1 MGLHFNF
8 REGLGWQKG
17 ERHSIDKMKLWGT
30 GQDIGDPV
38 HAGVLVS
45 QEGALRL
52 SVVYRCI
59 QLISGTLAGLPL
71 DIVRKRGTIREPVDR
86 TPAWIETP
94 NPESTWFEFAERV
107 VESLLM
113 DGNAFVLITARD
125 TLGFPM
131 ELWTLN
137 PRSID
142 VRRTNGAIDFVWEG
156 STHLTRF
163 SPSNPVGDVLHIR
176 LNSAGGLRGLSPLDL
191 ARQSIGLGLVSEK
204 FGSKFFGTG
213 QQMSGVIQLPPAGP
227 GQPKSKENID
237 LIRENWEAAHSGS
250 DKAHRPGILTGG
262 ATWQSISVTPEN
274 AQFLETRKFQVEDIA
289 RFYGVPAHMV
299 GLEEKNTSW
308 GTGIEAQATGFV
320 RLVLKPHIDRLEDSF
335 SQLTPRGQFV
345 KLNLSSLLRADTAT
359 QTEVLVKQVLNGI
372 RSRNEVRALLDEPPV
387 PGGDRYLVPM
397 NEEILTAGGTKEP
410 KAPIPV
416 PPAPVEDGGAAA

>member
-1 MGLHFNF
+1 MRLKFNL
-8 REGLGWQKG
+8 REGLHLEK
-17 ERHSIDKMKLWGT
+17 HNIDKMKLWGT
-30 GQDIGDPV
+30 GEDIGDPV
-38 HAGVLVS
+38 FAGVMVS
-45 QEGALRL
+45 QETALRL

-59 QLISGTLAGLPL
+59 QLISGTLAGLPI
-71 DIVRKRGTIREPVDR
+71 DIVRKRGSIREPVDR
-86 TPAWIETP
+86 TPAWIDTP
-94 NPESTWFEFAERV
+94 NPESTPFEFMERV

-125 TLGFPM
+125 ALGFPM

-142 VRRTNGAIDFVWEG
+142 IRRKNGAVIYVWGG
-156 STHLTRF
+156 STELTRY
-163 SPSNPVGDVLHIR
+163 SPANPTGDVLHIR

-191 ARQSIGLGLVSEK
+191 ARQGLGVTIAAEK
-204 FGSKFFGTG
+204 FGARFFGRG
-213 QQMSGVIQLPPAGP
+213 QTMSGVILLPPSER
-227 GQPKSKENID
+227 PKTKENID
-237 LIRENWEAAHSGS
+237 LIRENWEAKHSGT
-250 DKAHRPGILTGG
+250 DNAHRPGILTGG

-320 RLVLKPHIDRLEDSF
+320 RFVLKPHIDRLEDSF

-345 KLNLSSLLRADTAT
+345 KLNLASLLRADTAT
-359 QTEVLVKQVLNGI
+359 ETDVLVKQTMNGL
-372 RSRNEVRALLDEPPV
+372 RNRNEAREKLDLPPV
-387 PGGDRYLVPM
+387 PGGDSFLLPL
-397 NEEILTAGGTKEP
+397 NEQVLTRGGTP
-410 KAPIPV
+410 
-416 PPAPVEDGGAAA
+416 PPAPTPPPPTDQAPAA